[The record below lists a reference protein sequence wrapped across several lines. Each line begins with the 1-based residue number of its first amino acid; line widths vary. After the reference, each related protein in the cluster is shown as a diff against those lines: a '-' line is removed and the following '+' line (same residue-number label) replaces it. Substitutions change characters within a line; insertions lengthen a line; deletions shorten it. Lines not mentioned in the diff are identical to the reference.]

1 MIITTPNITK
11 FMPISKSI
19 IFELNNNLRV
29 YAVSDSVNQ
38 EVVDLQL
45 IRELERD
52 GKVLEL
58 ADKFEILWQDLEESG
73 EMEGVNEIYFLIGD
87 RAGFTDTRMVYV
99 WLKSWQMFNPE
110 KQFYLHRISIIVTID
125 LIATE
130 VLKNIL
136 GKAKIE
142 NNSSDIN
149 YSKEPNITNNFK
161 G

>member
-1 MIITTPNITK
+1 MTNTTPNITK

-29 YAVSDSVNQ
+29 YAVTDSVNQ
-38 EVVDLQL
+38 EVVDLLL
-45 IRELERD
+45 IRELERE

-58 ADKFEILWQDLEESG
+58 ADKFETLWQDLEETG
-73 EMEGVNEIYFLIGD
+73 DLDGINEIYFLIGD
-87 RAGFTDTRMVYV
+87 RAGFTDTRMVYM

-110 KQFYLHRISIIVTID
+110 KHFYLHRTSIVVTID

-136 GKAKIE
+136 VKAKSE